1 MIVCDVA
8 PPGVQVLP
16 ELYELVKVIV
26 AGAQA
31 VAELTVTVGA
41 AGVAM
46 DVIDTVLEVAGD
58 PVAQPRLDV
67 ITTVAFAFAVGV
79 YVNVFEA
86 PAAPCDVP
94 FKKNSKVAVPPLV
107 GVAVR
112 VTEDPAQ
119 TFVAE
124 ALKETEA
131 ATAPV
136 TLIVTA
142 FEVAGEP
149 VLHTAFETTTQVT
162 TSPFAG
168 L

>member
-1 MIVCDVA
+1 MIICDVA

-67 ITTVAFAFAVGV
+67 ITTVAFAFADGV

-86 PAAPCDVP
+86 LAAP
-94 FKKNSKVAVPPLV
+94 
-107 GVAVR
+107 
-112 VTEDPAQ
+112 
-119 TFVAE
+119 
-124 ALKETEA
+124 
-131 ATAPV
+131 
-136 TLIVTA
+136 
-142 FEVAGEP
+142 
-149 VLHTAFETTTQVT
+149 
-162 TSPFAG
+162 
-168 L
+168 